1 MDSSNMKRRSFVK
14 TAAAGTAAVHLSGVN
29 LVAWTK
35 EVADKPALLGGKPV
49 RTNGFPDWP
58 VIQPSDDA
66 AWLKVMHDKNWCSLN
81 GNVASNFESAFAE
94 RNQSPHCVAIANGT
108 NALYASLH
116 AAGVGPGDE
125 VLLPPYTFVAT
136 LNAVLLHYALPVFVD
151 SDFGSHQMDP
161 AKIEERIT
169 GRTKAIIP
177 VHIGG
182 NPADMDGISA
192 VAKKHNLPVIEDAC
206 QAHFAEWRGK
216 QVGSW
221 GDAGCFSFQVTKIL
235 PSGEGGAV
243 LANSEK
249 MADGVRAFYNNGR
262 SPHSKYGSGYIQNG
276 SNLRMTEFQ
285 AQLLLLG
292 LDRIEDQLKRREQNA
307 EYLSQLMKEIPG
319 VEPATLYDGVTRCA
333 YYLYMFK
340 VDPEKLNGLSR
351 NRFVEALRKEGIS
364 CSTGYSP
371 LNKLDF
377 LKKELSSRFYK
388 KLFPE
393 SVLSNYSDSN
403 ECPENDRL
411 CEAGAWLYHEQLLG
425 TKEDIEQIAFAMR
438 KIANHSE
445 ALAKA

>member
-1 MDSSNMKRRSFVK
+1 MNTSNIKRRSFVK
-14 TAAAGTAAVHLSGVN
+14 TAAVGTAAVHLSGAN
-29 LVAWTK
+29 LVAYTN
-35 EVADKPALLGGKPV
+35 EASEKPAILGGKPV
-49 RTNGFPDWP
+49 RTKGFPDWP
-58 VIQPSDDA
+58 AIQPSDDA

-81 GNVASNFESAFAE
+81 GDVASNFEKAFAK
-94 RNQSPHCVAIANGT
+94 RNQSPHCVAVANGT
-108 NALYASLH
+108 NALYSSLQ

-125 VLLPPYTFVAT
+125 VLIPPYTFVAT
-136 LNAVLLHYALPVFVD
+136 LNAVMLHYALPVFVD
-151 SDFGSHQMDP
+151 TDFASHQMDP

-169 GRTKAIIP
+169 ERTKAVIP

-182 NPADMDGISA
+182 NPADLDGILA

-243 LANSEK
+243 LANDEK

-262 SPHSKYGSGYIQNG
+262 SPNSKYGRGYIQNG

-292 LDRIEDQLKRREQNA
+292 LERIEEQLQRREQNA
-307 EYLSQLMKEIPG
+307 AYLGELMREIPG
-319 VEPATLYDGVTRCA
+319 VEPARLNDGVTRCA

-340 VDPEKLNGLSR
+340 VDPSQLHGLSR
-351 NRFVEALRKEGIS
+351 NRFVEALNQEGIS
-364 CSTGYSP
+364 CSTGYAP

-377 LKKELSSRFYK
+377 IQKELGSRFYQ
-388 KLFPE
+388 KLYPQD
-393 SVLSNYSDSN
+393 VLKNYAQAN

-411 CEAGAWLYHEQLLG
+411 CDVGCWLYHEQLSG
-425 TKEDIEQIAFAMR
+425 SREDTEQIAYAMR
-438 KIANHSE
+438 KIAQNSE